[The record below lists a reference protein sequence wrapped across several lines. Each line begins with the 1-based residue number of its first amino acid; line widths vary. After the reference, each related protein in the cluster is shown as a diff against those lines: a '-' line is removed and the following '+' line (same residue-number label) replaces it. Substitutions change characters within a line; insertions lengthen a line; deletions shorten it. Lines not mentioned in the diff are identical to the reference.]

1 MDNNVFEKNIRSH
14 IEVAKKISA
23 DKQALDSTLK
33 AVEKII
39 SSIRS
44 GGKMLICGNGGSAAD
59 ANHLAAEFI
68 NRYLKE
74 RAPIAAISLCANT
87 SNITSIGNDYSFD
100 LVFSKQVEALGK
112 KNDVLIAIS
121 NSGKS
126 KNIIEDIKAEKEKG
140 VYSILFTGS
149 GKNECS
155 KLADLSIHVPSDST
169 PRVQEM
175 HLVLYHVICE
185 MVESETFEK

>member
-1 MDNNVFEKNIRSH
+1 MCRFHWNSRGLKHGGLMMDNNVFEKNILSH
-14 IEVAKKISA
+14 IEVAKKLSA

-87 SNITSIGNDYSFD
+87 SNITSIGCAYCNQHFGEIKKYNRGPKSRKGKMGLFDSFHG
-100 LVFSKQVEALGK
+100 FW
-112 KNDVLIAIS
+112 
-121 NSGKS
+121 
-126 KNIIEDIKAEKEKG
+126 
-140 VYSILFTGS
+140 
-149 GKNECS
+149 
-155 KLADLSIHVPSDST
+155 
-169 PRVQEM
+169 
-175 HLVLYHVICE
+175 
-185 MVESETFEK
+185 